1 MKANFPDIKYL
12 FEPES
17 VAVIGASR
25 GKDKIGYKVV
35 ENIISAGYTG
45 HLYPVNPM
53 GGKILGTRVY
63 ETLNAIDNTVD
74 MACIVVPAKQVFDT
88 IKSCARKGVKYNLI
102 ISSGFSEVGNIEE
115 EKRIVSY
122 AHRYGMR
129 ILGPNM
135 FGIYSAVASLNA
147 TFGPKVINPGGVA
160 IITQSGALG
169 LSMVGKSAFEN
180 IGLSTIISVGNKSD
194 LNEADLLEYLIPQE
208 STKVILMYIEGV
220 REGERLVKA
229 LRKATQRKPVIVIKS
244 GRSKRGAAAAAS
256 HTGSLAGADNVFD
269 AVMRQCGVLR
279 AETINEAF
287 GWCKFVSN
295 NPISSGEETVIITNG
310 GGFGVLATD
319 ACEKYEVK
327 LYDNANVLEKVFSP
341 VTPEFGSLKN
351 PIDITGQADSYRYN
365 SALNSALR
373 CDEIDSVIAIY
384 CETALFGA
392 EYLPTII
399 KNSFNRYREG
409 KKLITFSIFGGER
422 IGDCAR
428 DLGKLGIPVYG
439 DVYEAVS
446 PLGVICSY
454 YRYLTNRTDETADVD
469 IDVDSISKV
478 VWNVK
483 KDGRFFLLSNEA
495 QSIME
500 IADIQIPKSLI
511 ASTLE
516 EAVKGSAAIGYPV
529 VMKTVSKD
537 IIHKSDAGGVALDLL
552 NEKEVIDAH
561 EAIIRNCKMNVPG
574 AIIEGVEITE
584 MVAPGIEIIVGAKR
598 DPSFGPIVMV
608 GLGGIYVEVMK
619 DVSFRAHPL
628 DRKEIL
634 SMIKEIRTYPL
645 LLGVRG
651 EKMKDIEV
659 VVDTIIK
666 LGSII
671 QKCRGISDIE
681 INPLVV
687 YEQGRGAKALDARIL
702 LSKD

>member
-1 MKANFPDIKYL
+1 
-12 FEPES
+12 
-17 VAVIGASR
+17 
-25 GKDKIGYKVV
+25 
-35 ENIISAGYTG
+35 
-45 HLYPVNPM
+45 
-53 GGKILGTRVY
+53 
-63 ETLNAIDNTVD
+63 
-74 MACIVVPAKQVFDT
+74 
-88 IKSCARKGVKYNLI
+88 
-102 ISSGFSEVGNIEE
+102 
-115 EKRIVSY
+115 
-122 AHRYGMR
+122 
-129 ILGPNM
+129 
-135 FGIYSAVASLNA
+135 
-147 TFGPKVINPGGVA
+147 
-160 IITQSGALG
+160 
-169 LSMVGKSAFEN
+169 
-180 IGLSTIISVGNKSD
+180 
-194 LNEADLLEYLIPQE
+194 
-208 STKVILMYIEGV
+208 
-220 REGERLVKA
+220 
-229 LRKATQRKPVIVIKS
+229 
-244 GRSKRGAAAAAS
+244 
-256 HTGSLAGADNVFD
+256 
-269 AVMRQCGVLR
+269 
-279 AETINEAF
+279 
-287 GWCKFVSN
+287 
-295 NPISSGEETVIITNG
+295 
-310 GGFGVLATD
+310 
-319 ACEKYEVK
+319 
-327 LYDNANVLEKVFSP
+327 

-392 EYLPTII
+392 EFLPAII

-561 EAIIRNCKMNVPG
+561 EAISRNCKMNVPG

-598 DPSFGPIVMV
+598 DPSFGSIVIV

-687 YEQGRGAKALDARIL
+687 YEQGRGAKALDERIL